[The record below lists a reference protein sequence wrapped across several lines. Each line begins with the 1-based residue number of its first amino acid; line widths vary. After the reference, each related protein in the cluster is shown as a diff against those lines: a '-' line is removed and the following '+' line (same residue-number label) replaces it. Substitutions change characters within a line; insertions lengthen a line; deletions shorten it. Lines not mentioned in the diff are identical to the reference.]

1 VNSPTKCQIP
11 LHGPDRTGPDRTRL
25 DKVRGLVGDPR
36 GLNGLCQRPRSETR
50 VSDKVWSG
58 RSSGIWWTGK
68 LAGVRGGS
76 AMHRNDARLI
86 FRTFCDWQPCS
97 ELVARR
103 RRALKAY
110 SQHTSSTKLQFE
122 NSSVNSLMG
131 KHVLRINRALTVL
144 VSLQP
149 ITAKYSR
156 DADARDQSAR
166 VV

>member
-11 LHGPDRTGPDRTRL
+11 LHGPDRTRSDPTRQSPRTCRRPARTQRTL
-25 DKVRGLVGDPR
+25 SETPVGDP
-36 GLNGLCQRPRSETR
+36 GLRQSLVGAVEWNLVDYS
-50 VSDKVWSG
+50 
-58 RSSGIWWTGK
+58 K

-76 AMHRNDARLI
+76 AMHWNDARLI
-86 FRTFCDWQPCS
+86 FRTFCYWQPCS

-110 SQHTSSTKLQFE
+110 SQHTSWTKLQFE